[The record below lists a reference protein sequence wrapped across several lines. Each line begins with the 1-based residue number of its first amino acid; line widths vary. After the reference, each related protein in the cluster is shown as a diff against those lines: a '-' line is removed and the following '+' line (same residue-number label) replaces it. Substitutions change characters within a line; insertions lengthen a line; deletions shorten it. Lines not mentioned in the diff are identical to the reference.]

1 MIKINLLGG
10 STDGGGGSVLKPLE
24 VTPLATEQEFI
35 PDGFTGY
42 SYVRVK
48 GAAEAGLTES
58 ISVKSSEQAQEI
70 MPAKLGFDKITVE
83 PWILDEIEVKS
94 TLNDQIFT
102 ATNDA
107 IKKVTVKAV
116 KAHDLTIDSSTVK
129 QIFTAGEGEWADIDY
144 FTSIAVNPYELE
156 ELVADVSVS
165 DQVFTPTKDGFSKVT
180 IRKVTHPNLVP
191 QNIVNG
197 VEIFGV
203 VGDAFPAPSI
213 DFIPV
218 KYLSNE
224 NGADIEYEFPLDDIL
239 TGFYEISNDAGES
252 LGRYAGN
259 MLNFELEIIDSHKG
273 KIAENTYYSNSAI
286 TLDLL
291 RIDSADTDTGIKIV
305 SGKDG
310 GDAAIALPNAD
321 EWTEEKRTGMHT
333 YALGVVNTYA
343 QDSSG
348 KPLIHAQ
355 MNLYRV
361 KEGNGEQRL
370 YDYNNIL
377 SQADLV
383 SSSPAL
389 DACQSPFCTRYYLQ
403 NISND
408 CNRSTPYRLGN
419 LKFFANPSTGNPMIR
434 LGAVTMYGYEDNTAP
449 NNYTNAKNN
458 VVVLHRWQP
467 GIKISE
473 SGEWI
478 FAYRD
483 EVSGHIITNN
493 KSGIPSFNGFDNI
506 PDKYIP
512 LEVQSTEQEQLFT
525 PNSFNATAFSDVV
538 VKANKRTNITIDA
551 SVNAVEVNAAEGDYS
566 DTYGFKKVVVS
577 PVTRSIDSNIK
588 PENIREGITVLGVE
602 GTLVDFSK
610 NIGIPDLEVP
620 FISNQGQP
628 VEYILRDV
636 KPKVDVRYTDYSQ
649 SQPMFKYTTITLSDE
664 ITAEFNVA
672 YNETKFQ
679 KTLSDIVSTTGK
691 VDVYK
696 RGADDSVSLY
706 QSYPYT
712 MGLVSVEIYP
722 NYSLDAS
729 VMFGN
734 GFYENLSAALS
745 TANEFINKQANY
757 LQFDK
762 YNANITPSSGN
773 IYYGENM
780 LVTRGFN
787 ESSFINSLPRLLNP
801 SHTTTANPYKLFSIE
816 NHGEEVRIGKVT
828 IKTGA
833 VLHEIVPVLKADVS
847 LNNETREINVEYT
860 PCFRNNTTGAYYY
873 PSGTGQPAV
882 PVSPNYYLKDPSYR
896 AAIENIA
903 TQLNEL

>member
-1 MIKINLLGG
+1 MIKINLLGA
-10 STDGGGGSVLKPLE
+10 SNDGGGGSVLKPLE
-24 VTPLATEQEFI
+24 VTPLAVEQEFI
-35 PDGFTGY
+35 PNGFTGY
-42 SYVRVK
+42 SYVRVA
-48 GAAEAGLTES
+48 GVADAGLTEPLT
-58 ISVKSSEQAQEI
+58 VKSTEQSQEI
-70 MPAKLGFDKITVE
+70 ITDKIGFDRVTVE

-94 TLNDQIFT
+94 TLQEQIFT

-116 KAHDLTIDSSTVK
+116 KSHELTADSSTVK
-129 QIFTAGEGEWADIDY
+129 QIFTAGEGEWADIDC

-180 IRKVTHPNLVP
+180 ISKVTHPNLVP

-203 VGDAFPAPSI
+203 VGDAFPAPSN

-224 NGADIEYEFPLDDIL
+224 NGADIEFEFPLDDIL
-239 TGFYEISNDAGES
+239 TGYYEISNVGES

-259 MLNFELEIIDSHKG
+259 MLNFELEIVDSHKG

-310 GDAAIALPNAD
+310 GDVAIALPNAN
-321 EWTEEKRTGMHT
+321 EWTDEKRTGMHT
-333 YALGVVNTYA
+333 YAIGVVNTYA
-343 QDSSG
+343 QDSHG
-348 KPLIHAQ
+348 TPLIHAQ
-355 MNLYRV
+355 MNLYRI
-361 KEGNGEQRL
+361 KEGNGEQRV

-383 SSSPAL
+383 SSSPAVN
-389 DACQSPFCTRYYLQ
+389 ACESPFCTGYYMS
-403 NISND
+403 NIHYD

-434 LGAVTMYGYEDNTAP
+434 LGAVTMYGYEDNAAP

-467 GIKISE
+467 GIKITE

-478 FAYRD
+478 FVYRD
-483 EVSGHIITNN
+483 DVSGLVIKNN

-512 LEVQSTEQEQLFT
+512 LEVKSTEQDQLFT
-525 PNSFNATAFSDVV
+525 PNSLNATAFSDVV

-551 SVNAVEVNAAEGDYS
+551 SVNTVEVNAAEGEYS

-588 PENIREGITVLGVE
+588 PENIREGVTVLGVE

-610 NIGIPDLEVP
+610 NVGISDLEVP

-628 VEYILRDV
+628 VEYILHDV
-636 KPKVDVRYTDYSQ
+636 KPKIDVKYTDYSQ

-672 YNETKFQ
+672 YNETKLQ

-691 VDVYK
+691 VDVYQ
-696 RGADDSVSLY
+696 RGTDDSVSLY
-706 QSYPYT
+706 QSYPYNI
-712 MGLVSVEIYP
+712 GLDSVEIYP

-729 VMFGN
+729 VIFGN

-745 TANEFINKQANY
+745 TENGFINTQEPY
-757 LQFDK
+757 LEFNK
-762 YNANITPSSGN
+762 YIVNITPSRGN

-787 ESSFINSLPRLLNP
+787 ESSFINRVPSLLNP
-801 SHTTTANPYKLFSIE
+801 SHSTTANPYKIFSIE

-828 IKTGA
+828 IKTGG

-847 LNNETREINVEYT
+847 LNSETREINVEYT

-882 PVSPNYYLKDPSYR
+882 PVSPKYYLKEPSYR

>member
-1 MIKINLLGG
+1 MIKINLLGA
-10 STDGGGGSVLKPLE
+10 SNDGGGGSVLKPLE

-42 SYVRVK
+42 SYVKVK
-48 GAAEAGLTES
+48 GAAEAGLTEPLT
-58 ISVKSSEQAQEI
+58 VKSSEQTQEI
-70 MPAKLGFDKITVE
+70 MPANLGFDKITVE
-83 PWILDEIEVKS
+83 PWILDNIEVKS
-94 TLNDQIFT
+94 TLNEQIFT

-129 QIFTAGEGEWADIDY
+129 QIFTAGEGEWSDIDY

-180 IRKVTHPNLVP
+180 ISKVTHPNLVP

-203 VGDAFPAPSI
+203 VGDAFPAPSNN
-213 DFIPV
+213 FIPV
-218 KYLSNE
+218 RYLSNE
-224 NGADIEYEFPLDDIL
+224 NGADIEFEFPLDDIL
-239 TGFYEISNDAGES
+239 TGFYEIANSGEA

-259 MLNFELEIIDSHKG
+259 MLNFELEIVDSHKG

-291 RIDSADTDTGIKIV
+291 RTDSGDTDTGIKIV

-310 GDAAIALPNAD
+310 NNGTAFPNAD

-343 QDSSG
+343 QTSNG
-348 KPLIHAQ
+348 TPLIHAQ

-383 SSSPAL
+383 SSSPAVY
-389 DACQSPFCTRYYLQ
+389 ACESPFCTGYNLTNIYY
-403 NISND
+403 D
-408 CNRSTPYRLGN
+408 CTQSTPYRLGN
-419 LKFFANPSTGNPMIR
+419 LKFFANPATGNPMIR
-434 LGAVTMYGYEDNTAP
+434 LGVVTMYGYEDNIAP

-458 VVVLHRWQP
+458 VILLHRWQP

-483 EVSGHIITNN
+483 EVSGHVITNN
-493 KSGIPSFNGFDNI
+493 KSGIPSFNGFNSI
-506 PDKYIP
+506 PEKYLP
-512 LEVQSTEQEQLFT
+512 LEVQSTEQEQVFT
-525 PNSFNATAFSDVV
+525 PKSLNATAFSDVL

-551 SVNAVEVNAAEGDYS
+551 SVNAVEVNAAEGNYS
-566 DTYGFKKVVVS
+566 DIYGFKKVVVS

-588 PENIREGITVLGVE
+588 PENIREGVTVLGVE

-610 NIGIPDLEVP
+610 NTGIPDLEVP

-636 KPKVDVRYTDYSQ
+636 KPKVNVSYTDYSQ

-696 RGADDSVSLY
+696 RGTDDSVSLY

-712 MGLVSVEIYP
+712 IGLVGVEIYP
-722 NYSLDAS
+722 SYSLDAS
-729 VMFGN
+729 VIFGN

-745 TANEFINKQANY
+745 TENGFINKQQNY
-757 LQFDK
+757 LEFDK
-762 YNANITPSSGN
+762 YIANITTSRGN

-787 ESSFINSLPRLLNP
+787 EESFINRLPSLLNP
-801 SHTTTANPYKLFSIE
+801 SHSTTVKPYKLFSIE
-816 NHGEEVRIGKVT
+816 NPGKEVRIGKVT
-828 IKTGA
+828 IKTGN

-847 LNNETREINVEYT
+847 LKPGTREINVEYT

-873 PSGTGQPAV
+873 PKGTGQPAV
-882 PVSPNYYLKDPSYR
+882 PVSPNYYLKDTSGNT
-896 AAIENIA
+896 AVLENIS

>member
-1 MIKINLLGG
+1 MIKINLLGA
-10 STDGGGGSVLKPLE
+10 SNDGGGGSVLKPLE

-42 SYVRVK
+42 SYVKVK
-48 GAAEAGLTES
+48 GASEAGLTEPLT
-58 ISVKSSEQAQEI
+58 VKSTEQTQEI
-70 MPAKLGFDKITVE
+70 MPSNLGFDKITVE
-83 PWILDEIEVKS
+83 PWILDNIEVKS
-94 TLNDQIFT
+94 TLQEQIFT
-102 ATNDA
+102 ATHDA

-129 QIFTAGEGEWADIDY
+129 QIFTPGEGEWADIDY

-156 ELVADVSVS
+156 ELIADVSVS

-180 IRKVTHPNLVP
+180 ISKVTHPNLVP

-203 VGDAFPAPSI
+203 VGDAFPAPSNE
-213 DFIPV
+213 FIPV
-218 KYLSNE
+218 RYLSNE

-239 TGFYEISNDAGES
+239 TGYYEISNAGES

-259 MLNFELEIIDSHKG
+259 MLNFELEIVDSHMG
-273 KIAENTYYSNSAI
+273 KIAENTYYNNSAI

-291 RIDSADTDTGIKIV
+291 RTDSEDTDTGIKIV
-305 SGKDG
+305 SGKNG
-310 GDAAIALPNAD
+310 GNAAIVFPDAD

-343 QDSSG
+343 QDSNG
-348 KPLIHAQ
+348 TPLIHAQ

-419 LKFFANPSTGNPMIR
+419 LKFFANPATGNPMIR
-434 LGAVTMYGYEDNTAP
+434 LGAVTMYGYENNTAP
-449 NNYTNAKNN
+449 NNYTDAKNN
-458 VVVLHRWQP
+458 VILLHRWQP

-483 EVSGHIITNN
+483 EVSGLIITNN
-493 KSGIPSFNGFDNI
+493 KSGIPSFNGFDTI
-506 PDKYIP
+506 PEKYLP
-512 LEVQSTEQEQLFT
+512 LEVQSTEQKQIFT
-525 PNSFNATAFSDVV
+525 PKSFNATAFSDVV
-538 VKANKRTNITIDA
+538 VNPNKRTNITIDA
-551 SVNAVEVNAAEGDYS
+551 SVNSVEVNASEGEYS
-566 DTYGFKKVVVS
+566 DIYGFKKVIVS

-588 PENIREGITVLGVE
+588 SENIREGVTVLGVT

-636 KPKVDVRYTDYSQ
+636 KPKVDVRYTDYSE

-696 RGADDSVSLY
+696 RGTDDSVSLY

-729 VMFGN
+729 VIFGN

-745 TANEFINKQANY
+745 TENGFINTQEPY
-757 LQFDK
+757 LEFNK
-762 YNANITPSSGN
+762 YIANITTSRGN

-780 LVTRGFN
+780 LITRGFN
-787 ESSFINSLPRLLNP
+787 EGSFIKDVPRLLKP
-801 SHTTTANPYKLFSIE
+801 SHSTTVNPYKLFSIK

-828 IKTGA
+828 IKTGG

-847 LNNETREINVEYT
+847 LNSETREINVEYT

-873 PSGTGQPAV
+873 PSGTGQPAI
-882 PVSPNYYLKDPSYR
+882 PVSPNYYLKEPSYR
-896 AAIENIA
+896 AAIENIS
-903 TQLNEL
+903 TQINEL

>member
-1 MIKINLLGG
+1 MIKINLLGA
-10 STDGGGGSVLKPLE
+10 SNDGGGGSVLKPLE
-24 VTPLATEQEFI
+24 VTPSVTEQEFI

-42 SYVRVK
+42 SYVKVK
-48 GAAEAGLTES
+48 GAAEAGMTEP

-70 MPAKLGFDKITVE
+70 MPTKLGFDRVTVE

-102 ATNDA
+102 ATHDA

-116 KAHDLTIDSSTVK
+116 KAHDLTVDSSTVK

-180 IRKVTHPNLVP
+180 ISKVTHPNLVP

-203 VGDAFPAPSI
+203 VGDAFPAPSNE
-213 DFIPV
+213 FIPV
-218 KYLSNE
+218 RYLSNE
-224 NGADIEYEFPLDDIL
+224 NGADIEYEFPLDDLL
-239 TGFYEISNDAGES
+239 TGYYIYGDIKK
-252 LGRYAGN
+252 LGTYWGTI
-259 MLNFELEIIDSHKG
+259 LNFELEIVDSHRG
-273 KIAENTYYSNSAI
+273 KIAENTYYENAVMM
-286 TLDLL
+286 LDLL
-291 RIDSADTDTGIKIV
+291 STDSEDTNTGIKIV
-305 SGKDG
+305 SGKAG
-310 GDAAIALPNAD
+310 GDAAIVFPHAD

-343 QDSSG
+343 SPSNDQT
-348 KPLIHAQ
+348 LYAQ

-361 KEGNGEQRL
+361 KPGYGEQNI
-370 YDYNNIL
+370 YDYKNIL

-389 DACQSPFCTRYYLQ
+389 EDCRSPFCI
-403 NISND
+403 NILGYEGYCKGHTD
-408 CNRSTPYRLGN
+408 YRLGN
-419 LKFFANPSTGNPMIR
+419 LKFFANPATGNPMIR
-434 LGAVTMYGYEDNTAP
+434 LGAISMYGLENNTRP
-449 NNYTNAKNN
+449 DYTNQKSD
-458 VVVLHRWQP
+458 VILLHRWQP
-467 GIKISE
+467 GIKITE

-478 FAYRD
+478 FVYRD

-493 KSGIPSFNGFDNI
+493 KSGIPSFNGFDAI
-506 PDKYIP
+506 PEKYLP
-512 LEVQSTEQEQLFT
+512 LEVQSTEQEQIFT
-525 PNSFNATAFSDVV
+525 PKSLNATAFSDVV

-551 SVNAVEVNAAEGDYS
+551 SVNAVEVNAAEGEYS

-588 PENIREGITVLGVE
+588 PENIREGVTVLGVR

-628 VEYILRDV
+628 VEYILSDV
-636 KPKVDVRYTDYSQ
+636 KPKVNVIYTDYSS
-649 SQPMFKYTTITLSDE
+649 SQPMFKYTTITLRDE
-664 ITAEFNVA
+664 VTAEFNVA

-691 VDVYK
+691 VDVYSRK
-696 RGADDSVSLY
+696 DDGSVKLY

-712 MGLVSVEIYP
+712 IGLVGVEIYP

-729 VMFGN
+729 VIFGN

-745 TANEFINKQANY
+745 TENGFINKQEQY
-757 LQFDK
+757 LEFNK
-762 YNANITPSSGN
+762 YIANITSSRGN

-780 LVTRGFN
+780 LITRGFS
-787 ESSFINSLPRLLNP
+787 ESSFTNDVPRLLNP
-801 SHTTTANPYKLFSIE
+801 SHTTTVNPYKLFSIE
-816 NHGEEVRIGKVT
+816 NHGEEIRIGKVT
-828 IKTGA
+828 IKTGG

-847 LNNETREINVEYT
+847 LNSETREIIVEYT
-860 PCFRNNTTGAYYY
+860 PCFRNNTTGTYYY

-882 PVSPNYYLKDPSYR
+882 PISPKYYLKEPSYR
-896 AAIENIA
+896 AAIENIS

>member
-1 MIKINLLGG
+1 MIKINLLGA
-10 STDGGGGSVLKPLE
+10 SNDGGGGSVLKPLE

-42 SYVRVK
+42 SYVKVK
-48 GAAEAGLTES
+48 GAAEAGMTEP

-70 MPAKLGFDKITVE
+70 MPTKLGFDKITVE

-144 FTSIAVNPYELE
+144 FTSIAINPYELE

-180 IRKVTHPNLVP
+180 ISKVTHPNLVP

-203 VGDAFPAPSI
+203 VGDAFPAPSNE
-213 DFIPV
+213 FIPV
-218 KYLSNE
+218 RYLSNE

-239 TGFYEISNDAGES
+239 TGYYNRSSDNSGKT
-252 LGRYAGN
+252 LGTYWGTI
-259 MLNFELEIIDSHKG
+259 LNFELEIVDSHMG
-273 KIAENTYYSNSAI
+273 KIAENTYYENAVMM
-286 TLDLL
+286 LDLL
-291 RIDSADTDTGIKIV
+291 RTDSEDTDTGIKIV

-310 GDAAIALPNAD
+310 GDAAIAFPNAD

-333 YALGVVNTYA
+333 YALGVVNTYFEPSND
-343 QDSSG
+343 QT
-348 KPLIHAQ
+348 LYAQ

-361 KEGNGEQRL
+361 KPGYGEQNI
-370 YDYNNIL
+370 YDYKNIL

-383 SSSPAL
+383 SSSPAV
-389 DACQSPFCTRYYLQ
+389 DDCQSPFCIKLPNYNL
-403 NISND
+403 D
-408 CNRSTPYRLGN
+408 CKGHTDYRLGN
-419 LKFFANPSTGNPMIR
+419 LKFFANPATGNPMIR
-434 LGAVTMYGYEDNTAP
+434 LGAISMYGLENNTRP
-449 NNYTNAKNN
+449 DYTNKKSD
-458 VVVLHRWQP
+458 VILLHRWQP
-467 GIKISE
+467 GIKITE

-478 FAYRD
+478 FVYRD

-493 KSGIPSFNGFDNI
+493 KSGIPSFNGFDTI
-506 PDKYIP
+506 PEKYLP
-512 LEVQSTEQEQLFT
+512 LEVQSTEQEQIFT
-525 PNSFNATAFSDVV
+525 PKSFNATAFSDVV

-551 SVNAVEVNAAEGDYS
+551 SVNSVEVNAAEGEYS

-577 PVTRSIDSNIK
+577 PVTRNIDSNIK
-588 PENIREGITVLGVE
+588 PENIREGVTVLGVK

-636 KPKVDVRYTDYSQ
+636 KPKIDVTYTDYSQ

-696 RGADDSVSLY
+696 RGTDDSVSLY
-706 QSYPYT
+706 KSYPYT
-712 MGLVSVEIYP
+712 MGLVSVEINPSYDLYA
-722 NYSLDAS
+722 N
-729 VMFGN
+729 VIFGN

-745 TANEFINKQANY
+745 TANGFINTQEPY
-757 LQFDK
+757 LEFDK
-762 YNANITPSSGN
+762 YIANITTSRGN

-787 ESSFINSLPRLLNP
+787 EGSFIQDVPSLLNP
-801 SHTTTANPYKLFSIE
+801 SQKTTAKPYKLFSID
-816 NHGEEVRIGKVT
+816 NPGKEVRIGKVT
-828 IKTGA
+828 IKTGG

-847 LNNETREINVEYT
+847 LNSETREINVEYT

-873 PSGTGQPAV
+873 PKGTGQPAV
-882 PVSPNYYLKDPSYR
+882 PVSPKYYLKDPSENT
-896 AAIENIA
+896 AVLENIS

>member
-1 MIKINLLGG
+1 MIKINLLGA
-10 STDGGGGSVLKPLE
+10 SNDGGGGSVLKPLE

-42 SYVRVK
+42 SYVNVK
-48 GAAEAGLTES
+48 GAAEAGLTEPLT
-58 ISVKSSEQAQEI
+58 VKSSEQAQEI
-70 MPAKLGFDKITVE
+70 MPSNLGFDKITVE
-83 PWILDEIEVKS
+83 PWILDNIEVKS
-94 TLNDQIFT
+94 TLQEQIFT
-102 ATNDA
+102 ATHDA
-107 IKKVTVKAV
+107 IKKVTVKAI
-116 KAHDLTIDSSTVK
+116 KAHDLTVDSSTVK

-165 DQVFTPTKDGFSKVT
+165 DQVFTPTKDGFSKV
-180 IRKVTHPNLVP
+180 IISKVTHPNLVP

-203 VGDAFPAPSI
+203 VGDAFPAPSN

-218 KYLSNE
+218 RYLSNE

-239 TGFYEISNDAGES
+239 TGYYNRSNDSGTT
-252 LGRYAGN
+252 LGTYWGTI
-259 MLNFELEIIDSHKG
+259 LNFELEIVDSHRG
-273 KIAENTYYSNSAI
+273 KIAENTYYENAVMM
-286 TLDLL
+286 LDLL
-291 RIDSADTDTGIKIV
+291 RTDSVDTDTGIKIV
-305 SGKDG
+305 SGKG
-310 GDAAIALPNAD
+310 GNNGTVFPNSN

-333 YALGVVNTYA
+333 YALGVVNTFFQPSNDQTLY
-343 QDSSG
+343 
-348 KPLIHAQ
+348 AQ

-361 KEGNGEQRL
+361 KPGYGEQNI
-370 YDYNNIL
+370 YDYKNIL

-383 SSSPAL
+383 SSSPAV
-389 DACQSPFCTRYYLQ
+389 DSCESPFCIKLPNYNL
-403 NISND
+403 D
-408 CNRSTPYRLGN
+408 CKGHTDYRLGN
-419 LKFFANPSTGNPMIR
+419 LKFFANPATGNPMIR
-434 LGAVTMYGYEDNTAP
+434 LGAISMYGLENNTRP
-449 NNYTNAKNN
+449 DHTNKKSD
-458 VVVLHRWQP
+458 VILLHRWQP

-478 FAYRD
+478 FVYRD
-483 EVSGHIITNN
+483 EVSGLVITNN
-493 KSGIPSFNGFDNI
+493 KSGIPSFNGFDTI

-512 LEVQSTEQEQLFT
+512 LEVQSTEQKQIFT
-525 PNSFNATAFSDVV
+525 PKSLNATAFSDVV
-538 VKANKRTNITIDA
+538 VNPNKRTNITIDA
-551 SVNAVEVNAAEGDYS
+551 SVNTVEVNAAEGEYS

-588 PENIREGITVLGVE
+588 PENIREGVTVLGVE

-628 VEYILRDV
+628 VEYILNDV
-636 KPKVDVRYTDYSQ
+636 KPKVDVRYTDYSE

-679 KTLSDIVSTTGK
+679 KTLSGIVSTTGK
-691 VDVYK
+691 VDVYN
-696 RGADDSVSLY
+696 RNPDDSVSLY

-712 MGLVSVEIYP
+712 MGLVNVEIYP

-729 VMFGN
+729 VIFGN

-745 TANEFINKQANY
+745 TENGFINKQENY
-757 LQFDK
+757 LEFNK
-762 YNANITPSSGN
+762 YIANITTSRGN

-780 LVTRGFN
+780 LITRGFN
-787 ESSFINSLPRLLNP
+787 EGSFINSLPSLLKP

-828 IKTGA
+828 IKTGG

-847 LNNETREINVEYT
+847 LKPGTREVNVVYT

-873 PSGTGQPAV
+873 PKGTGQPAV
-882 PVSPNYYLKDPSYR
+882 PVSPNYYLKEPSYR
-896 AAIENIA
+896 AAIENIS
-903 TQLNEL
+903 TQINEL

>member
-1 MIKINLLGG
+1 MIKINLLGA
-10 STDGGGGSVLKPLE
+10 SNDGGGGSVLKPLE

-42 SYVRVK
+42 SYVKVK
-48 GAAEAGLTES
+48 GAAEAGLTEPLT
-58 ISVKSSEQAQEI
+58 VKSSEQTQEI
-70 MPAKLGFDKITVE
+70 MPANLGFDKITVE
-83 PWILDEIEVKS
+83 PWILDNIEVKS

-102 ATNDA
+102 ATHDA

-116 KAHDLTIDSSTVK
+116 KAHDLTVDSSTVK
-129 QIFTAGEGEWADIDY
+129 QIFTPGEGEWADIDY

-156 ELVADVSVS
+156 ELIADVSVS

-180 IRKVTHPNLVP
+180 ISKVTHPNLVP

-203 VGDAFPAPSI
+203 VGDAFPAPSNE
-213 DFIPV
+213 FIPV
-218 KYLSNE
+218 RYLSNE

-259 MLNFELEIIDSHKG
+259 MLNFELEIVDSHKG

-291 RIDSADTDTGIKIV
+291 RTDSEDTDTGIKIV
-305 SGKDG
+305 SGKNG
-310 GDAAIALPNAD
+310 GNAAIAFPHSN

-343 QDSSG
+343 QGSNG
-348 KPLIHAQ
+348 TPLIHAQ

-383 SSSPAL
+383 SSSPAVN
-389 DACQSPFCTRYYLQ
+389 ACESPFCTRYYLQ
-403 NISND
+403 NVSND

-419 LKFFANPSTGNPMIR
+419 LKFFANPATGNPMIR
-434 LGAVTMYGYEDNTAP
+434 LGAISMYGLENNTRP
-449 NNYTNAKNN
+449 DHTNKKSD
-458 VVVLHRWQP
+458 VILLHRWQP

-478 FAYRD
+478 FVYRD

-493 KSGIPSFNGFDNI
+493 KSGIPSFNGFDTI
-506 PDKYIP
+506 PEKYIP
-512 LEVQSTEQEQLFT
+512 LEVQSTEQKQIFT
-525 PNSFNATAFSDVV
+525 PKSLNATAFSDVV
-538 VKANKRTNITIDA
+538 VNPNKRTNITIDA
-551 SVNAVEVNAAEGDYS
+551 SVNSVEVNAAEGEYS
-566 DTYGFKKVVVS
+566 DIYGFKKVVVS

-588 PENIREGITVLGVE
+588 PENIREGVTVLGVE
-602 GTLVDFSK
+602 GTLIDFSK

-628 VEYILRDV
+628 VEYILNDV
-636 KPKVDVRYTDYSQ
+636 KPKVDVRYTDYSE

-691 VDVYK
+691 VDVYN
-696 RGADDSVSLY
+696 REVDDSVSLY

-712 MGLVSVEIYP
+712 MGLVSVEINPSYD
-722 NYSLDAS
+722 LDAS
-729 VMFGN
+729 VIFGN

-745 TANEFINKQANY
+745 TANGFINTQEPY
-757 LQFDK
+757 LEFDK
-762 YNANITPSSGN
+762 YIANITTSRGN

-787 ESSFINSLPRLLNP
+787 EGSFINSLPRLLNP
-801 SHTTTANPYKLFSIE
+801 SHSTTANPYKLFSIE
-816 NHGEEVRIGKVT
+816 NHGEEIRIGKVT
-828 IKTGA
+828 IKTGG
-833 VLHEIVPVLKADVS
+833 VLHEIVPVLKADAS
-847 LNNETREINVEYT
+847 LNSETREINVVYT
-860 PCFRNNTTGAYYY
+860 PCFRNNTTGTYYY
-873 PSGTGQPAV
+873 PSGTGQPAI
-882 PVSPNYYLKDPSYR
+882 PVSPNYYLKEPSYR
-896 AAIENIA
+896 AAIENIS
-903 TQLNEL
+903 TQINEL

>member
-1 MIKINLLGG
+1 MIKINLLGA
-10 STDGGGGSVLKPLE
+10 SNDGGGGSVLKPLE

-42 SYVRVK
+42 SYVKVK
-48 GAAEAGLTES
+48 GAAEAGMTEP

-70 MPAKLGFDKITVE
+70 MPTKLGFDKVTVE

-102 ATNDA
+102 ATHDA

-116 KAHDLTIDSSTVK
+116 KAHDLTVDSSTVK
-129 QIFTAGEGEWADIDY
+129 QIFTAGEGEWSNIDY

-180 IRKVTHPNLVP
+180 ISKVTHPNLVP

-203 VGDAFPAPSI
+203 VGDAFPAPSNE
-213 DFIPV
+213 FIPV
-218 KYLSNE
+218 RYLSNE

-239 TGFYEISNDAGES
+239 TGYYETSNAGQS

-291 RIDSADTDTGIKIV
+291 RIDSEDTDTGIKIV
-305 SGKDG
+305 AGKYFNNG
-310 GDAAIALPNAD
+310 TASPNAD

-343 QDSSG
+343 QDSNG
-348 KPLIHAQ
+348 TPLIHAQ

-377 SQADLV
+377 SQAELV
-383 SSSPAL
+383 SSSPAV
-389 DACQSPFCTRYYLQ
+389 DSCQSPFCTRYYLQ
-403 NISND
+403 NISYD

-419 LKFFANPSTGNPMIR
+419 LKFFANPATGNPMIR

-458 VVVLHRWQP
+458 VVLLHRWQP

-483 EVSGHIITNN
+483 EVSGLIITNN
-493 KSGIPSFNGFDNI
+493 KSGIPSFNGFDTI
-506 PDKYIP
+506 PEKYLP
-512 LEVQSTEQEQLFT
+512 LEVQSTEQEQHFT
-525 PNSFNATAFSDVV
+525 PKSLNATAFSDVV

-588 PENIREGITVLGVE
+588 PENIREGVTVLGVR

-628 VEYILRDV
+628 VEYILSDV
-636 KPKVDVRYTDYSQ
+636 KPKVGIIYRDYSE
-649 SQPMFKYTTITLSDE
+649 SQPMFKYTTITLRDE

-672 YNETKFQ
+672 YNETQFQ

-691 VDVYK
+691 VDVYSK
-696 RGADDSVSLY
+696 KDDGSVKLY

-712 MGLVSVEIYP
+712 IGLVGVEIYP
-722 NYSLDAS
+722 NYDLDAS
-729 VMFGN
+729 VIFGN

-745 TANEFINKQANY
+745 TENGFINKQEQY
-757 LQFDK
+757 LEFNK
-762 YNANITPSSGN
+762 YIANITPSSGN

-780 LVTRGFN
+780 LITRGFS
-787 ESSFINSLPRLLNP
+787 EGSFTNDLPRLLNP
-801 SHTTTANPYKLFSIE
+801 SHKTTVKPYKLFSID
-816 NHGEEVRIGKVT
+816 NPGKEVRIGKVT
-828 IKTGA
+828 IKTGGI
-833 VLHEIVPVLKADVS
+833 LHEIVPVLKADVS
-847 LNNETREINVEYT
+847 LNNETREIIVEYT
-860 PCFRNNTTGAYYY
+860 PCFRNNRTGTYYY
-873 PSGTGQPAV
+873 PKGTGQPAV
-882 PVSPNYYLKDPSYR
+882 PVSPKYYLKDT
-896 AAIENIA
+896 AQNTAVLENIS

>member
-1 MIKINLLGG
+1 MIKINLLGA
-10 STDGGGGSVLKPLE
+10 SNDGGGGSVLKPLE

-42 SYVRVK
+42 SYVNVK
-48 GAAEAGLTES
+48 GAAEAGLTEPLT
-58 ISVKSSEQAQEI
+58 VKSSEQAQEI
-70 MPAKLGFDKITVE
+70 MPSNLGFDKITVE
-83 PWILDEIEVKS
+83 PWILDNIEVKS
-94 TLNDQIFT
+94 TLQEQIFT
-102 ATNDA
+102 ATHDA
-107 IKKVTVKAV
+107 IKKVTVKAI

-156 ELVADVSVS
+156 ELIADVSVS
-165 DQVFTPTKDGFSKVT
+165 DQVFTPTKDGFSKV
-180 IRKVTHPNLVP
+180 IISKVTHPNLVP

-203 VGDAFPAPSI
+203 VGDAFPAPSN

-218 KYLSNE
+218 RYLSNE

-239 TGFYEISNDAGES
+239 TGYYDRSNDSGTT
-252 LGRYAGN
+252 LGTYWGTI
-259 MLNFELEIIDSHKG
+259 LNFELEIVDSHKG
-273 KIAENTYYSNSAI
+273 KIAENTYYENAAMM
-286 TLDLL
+286 LDLL
-291 RIDSADTDTGIKIV
+291 RTDSVDTDTGIKIV
-305 SGKDG
+305 SGKG
-310 GDAAIALPNAD
+310 GNNGTVFPNSN

-333 YALGVVNTYA
+333 YALGVVNTYF
-343 QDSSG
+343 
-348 KPLIHAQ
+348 KPSNDQTLYAQ

-361 KEGNGEQRL
+361 KPGYGEQNI
-370 YDYNNIL
+370 YDYKNIL

-383 SSSPAL
+383 SSSPAV
-389 DACQSPFCTRYYLQ
+389 DSCESPFCIKLPNYNL
-403 NISND
+403 D
-408 CNRSTPYRLGN
+408 CKGHTDYRLGN
-419 LKFFANPSTGNPMIR
+419 LKFFANPATGNPMIR
-434 LGAVTMYGYEDNTAP
+434 LGAISMYGLENNTRP
-449 NNYTNAKNN
+449 DHTNKKSD
-458 VVVLHRWQP
+458 VILLHRWQP

-478 FAYRD
+478 FVYRD
-483 EVSGHIITNN
+483 EVSGLVITNN
-493 KSGIPSFNGFDNI
+493 KSGIPSFNGFDTI

-512 LEVQSTEQEQLFT
+512 LEVQSTEQKQIFT
-525 PNSFNATAFSDVV
+525 PKSFNATAFSDVV
-538 VKANKRTNITIDA
+538 VNPNKRTNITIDA
-551 SVNAVEVNAAEGDYS
+551 SVNSVEVNAAEGEYS

-588 PENIREGITVLGVE
+588 PENIREGVTVLGVE

-628 VEYILRDV
+628 VEYILNDV
-636 KPKVDVRYTDYSQ
+636 KPKVDVRYTDYSE

-679 KTLSDIVSTTGK
+679 KTLSGIVSTTGK
-691 VDVYK
+691 VDVYN
-696 RGADDSVSLY
+696 RNPDDSVSLY

-712 MGLVSVEIYP
+712 MGLVNVEIYP

-729 VMFGN
+729 VIFGN

-745 TANEFINKQANY
+745 TENGFINKQENY
-757 LQFDK
+757 LEFNK
-762 YNANITPSSGN
+762 YIANITTSRGN

-780 LVTRGFN
+780 LITRGFN
-787 ESSFINSLPRLLNP
+787 EGSFINSLPRLLNP
-801 SHTTTANPYKLFSIE
+801 SHSTTVNPYKLFSIE

-828 IKTGA
+828 IKTGG
-833 VLHEIVPVLKADVS
+833 VLHEIVPVLKADAS
-847 LNNETREINVEYT
+847 LNSETREINVVYT

-882 PVSPNYYLKDPSYR
+882 PVSPNYYLKEPSYR
-896 AAIENIA
+896 AAIENIS
-903 TQLNEL
+903 TQINEL

>member
-1 MIKINLLGG
+1 MIKINLLGA
-10 STDGGGGSVLKPLE
+10 SNDGGGGSVLKPLE

-42 SYVRVK
+42 SYVKVK
-48 GAAEAGLTES
+48 GAAEAGLTEPLT
-58 ISVKSSEQAQEI
+58 VKSTEQAQEI
-70 MPAKLGFDKITVE
+70 MPTNLGFDKITVE
-83 PWILDEIEVKS
+83 PWILDNIEVKS

-102 ATNDA
+102 ATHDA

-116 KAHDLTIDSSTVK
+116 KAHDLTVDSSTVK

-156 ELVADVSVS
+156 ELIADVSVS

-180 IRKVTHPNLVP
+180 ISKVTHPNLVP

-203 VGDAFPAPSI
+203 VGDAFPAPSNE
-213 DFIPV
+213 FIPV
-218 KYLSNE
+218 RYLSNE

-259 MLNFELEIIDSHKG
+259 MLNFELEIVDSHKG

-291 RIDSADTDTGIKIV
+291 RTDSEDTDTGIKIV
-305 SGKDG
+305 SGKNG
-310 GDAAIALPNAD
+310 GNAAIAFPHSN

-333 YALGVVNTYA
+333 YALGVVNTYF
-343 QDSSG
+343 
-348 KPLIHAQ
+348 KPSNDQTLYAQ

-361 KEGNGEQRL
+361 KPGYGEQNI
-370 YDYNNIL
+370 YDYKNIL

-383 SSSPAL
+383 SSSPAV
-389 DACQSPFCTRYYLQ
+389 DDCQSPFRIKLPNYNL
-403 NISND
+403 D
-408 CNRSTPYRLGN
+408 CKGHTDYRLGN
-419 LKFFANPSTGNPMIR
+419 LKFFANPATGNPMIR
-434 LGAVTMYGYEDNTAP
+434 LGAISMYGLENNTRP
-449 NNYTNAKNN
+449 DHTNKKSD
-458 VVVLHRWQP
+458 VILLHRWQP

-478 FAYRD
+478 FVYRD

-493 KSGIPSFNGFDNI
+493 KSGIPSFNGFDTI
-506 PDKYIP
+506 PEKYIP
-512 LEVQSTEQEQLFT
+512 LEVQSTEQKQIFT
-525 PNSFNATAFSDVV
+525 PKSFNATAFSDVV
-538 VKANKRTNITIDA
+538 VNPNKRTNITIDA
-551 SVNAVEVNAAEGDYS
+551 SVNSVEVNAAEGEYS
-566 DTYGFKKVVVS
+566 DIYGFKKVVVS

-588 PENIREGITVLGVE
+588 PENIREGVTVLGVE
-602 GTLVDFSK
+602 GTLIDFSK

-628 VEYILRDV
+628 VEYILNDV
-636 KPKVDVRYTDYSQ
+636 KPKVDVRYTDYSE

-691 VDVYK
+691 VDVYN
-696 RGADDSVSLY
+696 REVDDSVSLY

-712 MGLVSVEIYP
+712 MGLVSVEINPSYD
-722 NYSLDAS
+722 LDAS
-729 VMFGN
+729 VIFGN

-745 TANEFINKQANY
+745 TANGFINTQEPY
-757 LQFDK
+757 LEFDK
-762 YNANITPSSGN
+762 YIANITTSRGN

-787 ESSFINSLPRLLNP
+787 EGSFINSLPRLLNP
-801 SHTTTANPYKLFSIE
+801 SHSTTANPYKLFSIE
-816 NHGEEVRIGKVT
+816 NHGEEIRIGKVT
-828 IKTGA
+828 IKTGG
-833 VLHEIVPVLKADVS
+833 VLHEIVPVLKADAS
-847 LNNETREINVEYT
+847 LNSETREINVVYT
-860 PCFRNNTTGAYYY
+860 PCFRNNTTGTYYY
-873 PSGTGQPAV
+873 PSGTGQPAI
-882 PVSPNYYLKDPSYR
+882 PVSPNYYLKEPSYR
-896 AAIENIA
+896 AAIENIS
-903 TQLNEL
+903 TKINEL

>member
-1 MIKINLLGG
+1 MIKINLLGA
-10 STDGGGGSVLKPLE
+10 SNDGGGGSVLKPLE

-42 SYVRVK
+42 SYVNVK
-48 GAAEAGLTES
+48 GAAEAGLTEPLT
-58 ISVKSSEQAQEI
+58 VKSSEQAQEI
-70 MPAKLGFDKITVE
+70 MPSNLGFDKITVE
-83 PWILDEIEVKS
+83 PWILDNIEVKS
-94 TLNDQIFT
+94 TLQEQIFT
-102 ATNDA
+102 ATHDA
-107 IKKVTVKAV
+107 IKKVTVKAI

-144 FTSIAVNPYELE
+144 FTSIAINPYELE
-156 ELVADVSVS
+156 ELIADVSVS
-165 DQVFTPTKDGFSKVT
+165 DQVFTPTKDGFSKV
-180 IRKVTHPNLVP
+180 IISKVTHPNLVP

-203 VGDAFPAPSI
+203 VGDAFPAPSN

-218 KYLSNE
+218 RYLSNE

-239 TGFYEISNDAGES
+239 TGYYDRSNDSGTT
-252 LGRYAGN
+252 LGTYWGTI
-259 MLNFELEIIDSHKG
+259 LNFELEIVDSHKG
-273 KIAENTYYSNSAI
+273 KIAENTYYENAAMM
-286 TLDLL
+286 LDLL
-291 RIDSADTDTGIKIV
+291 RTDSVDTDTGIKIV
-305 SGKDG
+305 SGKG
-310 GDAAIALPNAD
+310 GNNGTVFPNSN

-333 YALGVVNTYA
+333 YALGVVNTYF
-343 QDSSG
+343 
-348 KPLIHAQ
+348 KPSNDQTLYAQ

-361 KEGNGEQRL
+361 KPGYGEQNI
-370 YDYNNIL
+370 YDYKNIL

-383 SSSPAL
+383 SSSPAV
-389 DACQSPFCTRYYLQ
+389 DSCESPFCIKLPNYNL
-403 NISND
+403 D
-408 CNRSTPYRLGN
+408 CKGHTDYRLGN
-419 LKFFANPSTGNPMIR
+419 LKFFANPATGNPMIR
-434 LGAVTMYGYEDNTAP
+434 LGAISMYGLENNTRP
-449 NNYTNAKNN
+449 DHTNKKSD
-458 VVVLHRWQP
+458 VILLHRWQP

-478 FAYRD
+478 FVYRD
-483 EVSGHIITNN
+483 DVSGLVITNN
-493 KSGIPSFNGFDNI
+493 KSGIPSFNGFDTI

-512 LEVQSTEQEQLFT
+512 LEVQSTEQKQIFT
-525 PNSFNATAFSDVV
+525 PKSFNATAFSDVV
-538 VKANKRTNITIDA
+538 VNPNKRTNITIDA
-551 SVNAVEVNAAEGDYS
+551 SVNSVEVNAAEGDYS

-588 PENIREGITVLGVE
+588 PENIREGVTVLGVE

-628 VEYILRDV
+628 VEYILNDV
-636 KPKVDVRYTDYSQ
+636 KPKVDVRYTDYSE

-679 KTLSDIVSTTGK
+679 KTLSGIVSTTGK
-691 VDVYK
+691 VDVYN
-696 RGADDSVSLY
+696 RNPDDSVSLY

-712 MGLVSVEIYP
+712 MGLVNVEIYP

-729 VMFGN
+729 VIFGN

-745 TANEFINKQANY
+745 TENGFINKQENY
-757 LQFDK
+757 LEFNK
-762 YNANITPSSGN
+762 YIANITTSRGN

-780 LVTRGFN
+780 LITRGFN
-787 ESSFINSLPRLLNP
+787 EGSFINSLPRLLKP
-801 SHTTTANPYKLFSIE
+801 SHSTTVNPYKLFSIE

-828 IKTGA
+828 IKTGG
-833 VLHEIVPVLKADVS
+833 VLHEIVPVLKADAS
-847 LNNETREINVEYT
+847 LNSETREINVEYT

-882 PVSPNYYLKDPSYR
+882 PVSPNYYLKEPSYR
-896 AAIENIA
+896 AAIENIS
-903 TQLNEL
+903 TQINEL

>member
-1 MIKINLLGG
+1 MIKINLLGA
-10 STDGGGGSVLKPLE
+10 SNDGGGGSVLKPLE

-42 SYVRVK
+42 SYVNVK
-48 GAAEAGLTES
+48 GAAEAGLTEPLT
-58 ISVKSSEQAQEI
+58 VKSSEQAQEI
-70 MPAKLGFDKITVE
+70 MPSNLGFDKITVE
-83 PWILDEIEVKS
+83 PWILDNIEVKS

-102 ATNDA
+102 ATHDA

-116 KAHDLTIDSSTVK
+116 KAHDLTVDSSTVK

-180 IRKVTHPNLVP
+180 ISKVTHPNLVP

-203 VGDAFPAPSI
+203 VGDAFPAPSNN
-213 DFIPV
+213 FIPV
-218 KYLSNE
+218 RYLSNE
-224 NGADIEYEFPLDDIL
+224 NGADIEFEFPLDDIL
-239 TGFYEISNDAGES
+239 TGYYEISDAGQS

-259 MLNFELEIIDSHKG
+259 MLNFELEIVDSHMG
-273 KIAENTYYSNSAI
+273 KIAENTYYENA
-286 TLDLL
+286 TFMLDLL
-291 RIDSADTDTGIKIV
+291 RTDSEDTDTGIKIV

-310 GDAAIALPNAD
+310 NNGTAFPNAD

-343 QDSSG
+343 QDSNG
-348 KPLIHAQ
+348 TPLIHAQ

-383 SSSPAL
+383 SSSPAVN
-389 DACQSPFCTRYYLQ
+389 ACESPFCTGLYLTDVHY
-403 NISND
+403 D

-419 LKFFANPSTGNPMIR
+419 LKFFANPATGNPMIR
-434 LGAVTMYGYEDNTAP
+434 LGAVTMYGYENNTAP
-449 NNYTNAKNN
+449 NNYTDAKNN
-458 VVVLHRWQP
+458 VVLLHRWQP

-478 FAYRD
+478 FVYRD
-483 EVSGHIITNN
+483 EVSGLIITNN
-493 KSGIPSFNGFDNI
+493 KSGIPSFNGFDTI
-506 PDKYIP
+506 PEKYIP
-512 LEVQSTEQEQLFT
+512 LEVQSTEQEQIFT
-525 PNSFNATAFSDVV
+525 PKSLNATAFSDVV

-551 SVNAVEVNAAEGDYS
+551 SVNSVEVNASEGEYS

-588 PENIREGITVLGVE
+588 PENIREGVTVLGVE

-636 KPKVDVRYTDYSQ
+636 KPKVDVTYRDYSE

-672 YNETKFQ
+672 YNETQFQ

-691 VDVYK
+691 VDVYSRK
-696 RGADDSVSLY
+696 DDGSVKLY

-712 MGLVSVEIYP
+712 IGLVGVEINPSYD
-722 NYSLDAS
+722 LKAS
-729 VMFGN
+729 VIFGN

-745 TANEFINKQANY
+745 TENGFINKQEQY
-757 LQFDK
+757 LEFNK
-762 YNANITPSSGN
+762 YIANITTSRGN

-780 LVTRGFN
+780 LITRGFN
-787 ESSFINSLPRLLNP
+787 EGSFIKDVPELLNP
-801 SHTTTANPYKLFSIE
+801 SHSTTVNPYKLFSIE
-816 NHGEEVRIGKVT
+816 NPGKEVRIGKVT
-828 IKTGA
+828 IKTGG
-833 VLHEIVPVLKADVS
+833 VLHEIVPVLKADAS
-847 LNNETREINVEYT
+847 LNSETREINVVYT

-882 PVSPNYYLKDPSYR
+882 PVSPNYYLKEPSYR
-896 AAIENIA
+896 AAIENIS
-903 TQLNEL
+903 TQINEL

>member
-1 MIKINLLGG
+1 MIKINLLGA
-10 STDGGGGSVLKPLE
+10 SNDGGGGSVLKPLE

-48 GAAEAGLTES
+48 GAAEAGLTEPLT
-58 ISVKSSEQAQEI
+58 VKSSEQAQEI
-70 MPAKLGFDKITVE
+70 MPANLGFDKITVE
-83 PWILDEIEVKS
+83 PWILDNIEVKS
-94 TLNDQIFT
+94 TLQEQIFT
-102 ATNDA
+102 ATHDA

-116 KAHDLTIDSSTVK
+116 KAHDLTVDSSTVK
-129 QIFTAGEGEWADIDY
+129 QIFTPGEGEWADIDY

-156 ELVADVSVS
+156 ELIADVSVS

-180 IRKVTHPNLVP
+180 ISKVTHPNLVP

-203 VGDAFPAPSI
+203 VGDAFPAPSNE
-213 DFIPV
+213 FIPV
-218 KYLSNE
+218 RYLSNE

-239 TGFYEISNDAGES
+239 TGFYEISDAGES

-259 MLNFELEIIDSHKG
+259 MLNFELEIVDSHKG

-291 RIDSADTDTGIKIV
+291 KTDSEDTDTGIKIV

-310 GDAAIALPNAD
+310 GNAAIAFPHSN

-343 QDSSG
+343 QDSHG
-348 KPLIHAQ
+348 TPLIHAQ

-383 SSSPAL
+383 SSSPAVN
-389 DACQSPFCTRYYLQ
+389 ACESPFCTKYNLT

-449 NNYTNAKNN
+449 NNYTDAKNN
-458 VVVLHRWQP
+458 VILLHRWQP

-478 FAYRD
+478 FVYRD

-493 KSGIPSFNGFDNI
+493 KSGIPSFNGFDTI
-506 PDKYIP
+506 PEKYIP
-512 LEVQSTEQEQLFT
+512 LEVQSTEQKQIFT
-525 PNSFNATAFSDVV
+525 PKSFDATAFSDVV
-538 VKANKRTNITIDA
+538 VNPNKRTNITIDA
-551 SVNAVEVNAAEGDYS
+551 SVNSVEVNASEGEYS
-566 DTYGFKKVVVS
+566 DIYGFKKVVVS

-588 PENIREGITVLGVE
+588 PENIREGVTVLGVE
-602 GTLVDFSK
+602 GTLIDFSK

-628 VEYILRDV
+628 VEYILNDV
-636 KPKVDVRYTDYSQ
+636 KPKVDVRYRDYSE

-679 KTLSDIVSTTGK
+679 KTLSDIVSTTGN

-696 RGADDSVSLY
+696 RGTDDSVSLY

-722 NYSLDAS
+722 NYDLDAS
-729 VMFGN
+729 VIFGN

-745 TANEFINKQANY
+745 TANEFINKQENY

-762 YNANITPSSGN
+762 YIANITTSRGN

-787 ESSFINSLPRLLNP
+787 EGSFIKDVPRLLNP
-801 SHTTTANPYKLFSIE
+801 SHTTTVNPYKLFSIE
-816 NHGEEVRIGKVT
+816 NHGEEIRIGKVT
-828 IKTGA
+828 IKTGG
-833 VLHEIVPVLKADVS
+833 VLHEIVPVLKADAS
-847 LNNETREINVEYT
+847 LNSETREINVVYT
-860 PCFRNNTTGAYYY
+860 PCFRNNTTGTYYY
-873 PSGTGQPAV
+873 PSGTGQPAI
-882 PVSPNYYLKDPSYR
+882 PVSPNYYLKEPSYR
-896 AAIENIA
+896 AAIENIS
-903 TQLNEL
+903 TQINEL